1 MKQICLI
8 FLLLSLSGCYYD
20 NGETLYPRLNDTCDV
35 SNVTWLV
42 TVKPILTSGWLGCQS
57 SVSAASSGGGI
68 RLESYT
74 DVKTVVNNQ
83 KLYGSISHS
92 SGYSPMPKG
101 GNKLSSCNLQQIK
114 KWIDNGAPE
123 N

>member
-1 MKQICLI
+1 
-8 FLLLSLSGCYYD
+8 
-20 NGETLYPRLNDTCDV
+20 LNDTCDV
-35 SNVTWLV
+35 STVTWTL
-42 TVKPILTSGWLGCQS
+42 TVKPILASNCLACH
-57 SVSAASSGGGI
+57 SAALAGGSGGGI
-68 RLESYT
+68 RLENYT
-74 DVKTVVNNQ
+74 DVKTAVNNQ

-101 GNKLSSCNLQQIK
+101 GSKLNSCNLQQIK